1 MMILTTTVG
10 DVYTYSASAVGRKG
24 YVGDMNKNKAC
35 VCVAIKLVPKE
46 LA

>member
-24 YVGDMNKNKAC
+24 YGRGGPMHAYEQKQSVRGNKTGS
-35 VCVAIKLVPKE
+35 
-46 LA
+46 